1 MTLSEP
7 IFCRSLLPGLGDLQ
21 TYWDRKKG
29 SWAAKTHESRILHN
43 LSRCSMGKMMMHL
56 FILKGVSYQ
65 CITQLSI
72 DQFTLWFF
80 VTERREFTADNFDH
94 SDDLPRGFF
103 PSFGPASTSPHFCLH
118 FRKVL
123 WCFQKNKNTSHHKRC
138 NLPQLRALRAPRGR
152 VVIFSNLRLTADSL
166 AHQLKREGMTCR
178 HLHGKLDQDRGRM
191 CVVGLV
197 VSSVF

>member
-123 WCFQKNKNTSHHKRC
+123 WCFQKKQKHIPSQALQPATASRTSCPSRPC
-138 NLPQLRALRAPRGR
+138 GDLFESA
-152 VVIFSNLRLTADSL
+152 ADS
-166 AHQLKREGMTCR
+166 
-178 HLHGKLDQDRGRM
+178 
-191 CVVGLV
+191 
-197 VSSVF
+197 

>member
-1 MTLSEP
+1 MICHVGFSHLLALHQHHPTSAF
-7 IFCRSLLPGLGDLQ
+7 IF
-21 TYWDRKKG
+21 
-29 SWAAKTHESRILHN
+29 
-43 LSRCSMGKMMMHL
+43 GKSY
-56 FILKGVSYQ
+56 GVS
-65 CITQLSI
+65 
-72 DQFTLWFF
+72 
-80 VTERREFTADNFDH
+80 
-94 SDDLPRGFF
+94 
-103 PSFGPASTSPHFCLH
+103 
-118 FRKVL
+118 K
-123 WCFQKNKNTSHHKRC
+123 KNKNTSHHKRC